1 MWRRETV
8 VNPLHARQAPSRH
21 RMDVQLSRSGVDQ
34 MTMLENEVTSAVA
47 AGRAAFIGSGRALL
61 EAMPMPAYLCDDQD
75 LVVACNTKAA
85 ALWGAALQVGKSD
98 QALWSAVSL
107 SPGTADEVPAAPAK
121 LLSADP
127 HAVDDVE
134 ITLAT
139 ATGERLRAFAS
150 VSRLMDGEVFSGI
163 FLKCFRLLQ
172 PRDDADDLFENG
184 VVGLRLVGPDGTIL
198 RANRAELDLLGYRPD
213 EYVGHHLGEF
223 DADGD
228 RLARLLERVRAGE
241 SVDKYPARMVG
252 ADGRVR
258 EVRISSSGRFL
269 RGEFLHSRCFTV
281 DVSEQERLSREIR
294 ARDQLSRQLLQA
306 LPTAIY
312 TTDAEGKTTFF
323 NEAAADFAGR
333 RPVLG
338 EPWYVAWKLLRL
350 DGTPLPHD
358 QSPMAIAI
366 REARPMHG
374 EMAIVERPD
383 GSRLACAA
391 YSTPLFDDN
400 GSIIGAVNM
409 LIDSTEQQATERALQ
424 GINSRLEQ
432 RVVKRS
438 RVAEATFMDLHRSE
452 RNFAL
457 LVGSVTDY
465 AIFMLDPQGVITNW
479 NAGAERI
486 KGYRAEEVIGTHF
499 SRFYTPEDRAR
510 GMPATTLATAR
521 REGRYNAEGW
531 RVRKDGSR
539 FWASVVVDP
548 IFDQGTLVGFAKI
561 TRDVS
566 ERRKAEAALV
576 ESESLAR
583 GVIDT
588 ALDGFTQLDED
599 GRIVQWNPRA
609 EALFGWSR
617 EEAVG
622 QLLSALV
629 VADQDRESFMDN
641 LQRAAVKDTSREAG
655 RPIEMMDRDGRMVPV
670 ELSVSSLSLNGTC
683 RTNIFIRDLSE
694 KILIEAQLRQAQKM
708 EAVGQL
714 TGGLAHDFNNL
725 LQGVI
730 GSLDLIQLRVDAGRV
745 DEVARF
751 VRGALNSANRAAAMT
766 HRLLAF
772 SRRQPLDPRPV
783 LANSLV
789 LSMAD
794 LLQRTLGEQVTLAF
808 ELAPD
813 LWPTLC
819 DPNQLEGAIL
829 NLSINARDA
838 MPEGGRLL
846 IRSRNVEAGEV
857 STKWPDVHGNQ
868 YICIEVADDGL
879 GMDAEMLEHAFEPFF
894 TTKPLGQGTG
904 LGLSMVYGF
913 ARQSNGQCDI
923 HSKPGAGTTV
933 ELYLPRHVATAGLPG
948 DAQAA
953 VRAPASV
960 GKGEVV
966 LVVEDEHVV
975 RHVVVEVLH
984 QLGYAALEA
993 VDGEAGLAALKSNEA
1008 IHLLIS
1014 DIGLPGMTGRAL
1026 ANAARE
1032 LRPELQVLLMTGYAS
1047 DASAPEG
1054 FAAGMELITKPFT
1067 VEVLAGRLR
1076 KLLGD
1081 RHDGDAP

>member
-1 MWRRETV
+1 
-8 VNPLHARQAPSRH
+8 
-21 RMDVQLSRSGVDQ
+21 MDLQLSRSGVDQ
-34 MTMLENEVTSAVA
+34 MTMLENEVTST
-47 AGRAAFIGSGRALL
+47 AGGAGFIGSGRALL
-61 EAMPMPAYLCDDQD
+61 EAMPMPAYLCDDHD
-75 LVVACNTKAA
+75 VVVACNTKAA
-85 ALWGAALQVGKSD
+85 ALWGDALQIGESD
-98 QALWSAVSL
+98 RALWSIASL
-107 SPGTADEVPAAPAK
+107 SPGTSDEVPDAPAERHT
-121 LLSADP
+121 ADP

-134 ITLAT
+134 IMLAT

-163 FLKCFRLLQ
+163 FLKCFRVLQ

-198 RANRAELDLLGYRPD
+198 RANQAELDLLGYRHD
-213 EYVGHHLGEF
+213 DYVGHQLGEF

-228 RLARLLERVRAGE
+228 RLARLLDRVRAGE
-241 SVDKYPARMVG
+241 SVNKYPARMVG

-258 EVRISSSGRFL
+258 EVQISSSGRFL

-281 DVSEQERLSREIR
+281 DVSEQERLSRVIR
-294 ARDQLSRQLLQA
+294 KRVELSRQLLQA

-312 TTDAEGKTTFF
+312 TTDAEGKITFF

-333 RPVLG
+333 RPLLG
-338 EPWYVAWKLLRL
+338 EQWYVSWKLFQL
-350 DGTPLPHD
+350 DGTPLNHD
-358 QSPMAIAI
+358 QCAMAIVI

-374 EMAIVERPD
+374 ERAIVERPD
-383 GSRLACAA
+383 GSRLTCAA
-391 YSTPLFDDN
+391 YPTPLFDDN
-400 GSIIGAVNM
+400 GSMIGAVNM
-409 LIDSTEQQATERALQ
+409 LVDITEQRATELALQ
-424 GINSRLEQ
+424 GVNSRLEQ
-432 RVVKRS
+432 RVVKRT

-486 KGYRAEEVIGTHF
+486 KGYRAEEIIGTHF
-499 SRFYTPEDRAR
+499 SRFYTPEDCAR

-548 IFDQGTLVGFAKI
+548 IFDHGTLVGFAKI
-561 TRDVS
+561 TRDVT
-566 ERRKAEAALV
+566 ERMKAEAALV
-576 ESESLAR
+576 ESEYLAR

-617 EEAVG
+617 KEAMG

-629 VADQDRESFMDN
+629 VADQDRQRFMDN
-641 LQRAAVKDTSREAG
+641 LQLATVPDTSREAA
-655 RPIEMMDRDGRMVPV
+655 RPIEMMNRDGRMIPV
-670 ELSVSSLSLNGTC
+670 ELSVSSLSLNGIH

-730 GSLDLIQLRVDAGRV
+730 GSLDLIQLRVDAGKTA
-745 DEVARF
+745 EVARF
-751 VRGALNSANRAAAMT
+751 IRGALNSANRAAAMT

-783 LANSLV
+783 LANPLV

-808 ELAPD
+808 ELATD

-819 DPNQLEGAIL
+819 DPNQLESAIL

-846 IRSRNVEAGEV
+846 IRSRNVEIDEV
-857 STKWPDVHGNQ
+857 RTGKWPDVHGDQ
-868 YICIEVADDGL
+868 YICIEVADNGL
-879 GMDAEMLEHAFEPFF
+879 GMNAEVVEHAFEPFF

-913 ARQSNGQCDI
+913 ARQSNGRCDI
-923 HSKPGAGTTV
+923 HSKPGAGTTI
-933 ELYLPRHVATAGLPG
+933 ELYLPRHVATADLQGG
-948 DAQAA
+948 EQTA
-953 VRAPASV
+953 VRAPASF

-975 RHVVVEVLH
+975 RRVVVEVLH

-1014 DIGLPGMTGRAL
+1014 DIGLPGMNGRAL
-1026 ANAARE
+1026 ANASRQ

-1054 FAAGMELITKPFT
+1054 FAAGMEMITKPFT
-1067 VEVLAGRLR
+1067 VEVLASRLR

-1081 RHDGDAP
+1081 RRTADAP